1 MQDCLLGHGIKP
13 SVQRLAVM
21 EYLKTHCTHP
31 TADEIFSAL
40 SPTMPTLSRTTV
52 YNTLRLLASRGA
64 VLSLDIDGKNARFD
78 GDIRPHAHWLCRG
91 CGAVRDLPLP
101 VDSRSLTVRFE
112 EGTVDEVQPYYKGYC
127 ENCRMQSEG

>member
-40 SPTMPTLSRTTV
+40 SPKMPT
-52 YNTLRLLASRGA
+52 
-64 VLSLDIDGKNARFD
+64 LDIDGKNTRFD
-78 GDIRPHAHWLCRG
+78 GDTRPHAHWLCRG

-112 EGTVDEVQPYYKGYC
+112 EGTVDEVQLYYKGYC

>member
-1 MQDCLLGHGIKP
+1 
-13 SVQRLAVM
+13 
-21 EYLKTHCTHP
+21 
-31 TADEIFSAL
+31 
-40 SPTMPTLSRTTV
+40 MPTLSRTTV

-64 VLSLDIDGKNARFD
+64 VLSLDIDGKIPVSTEIPA
-78 GDIRPHAHWLCRG
+78 HAHWLCRG

-112 EGTVDEVQPYYKGYC
+112 EGTVDEVQLYYKGYC